1 MSKII
6 RATTLALVLSAY
18 AQAGII
24 QYDKEQPPPPP
35 PPATTAGVTQDETEI
50 EALAE
55 GTMQFDLVDAAS
67 RAALASLQSLLTL
80 F

>member
-1 MSKII
+1 MAKII
-6 RATTLALVLSAY
+6 RAMALTMALSAY

-35 PPATTAGVTQDETEI
+35 PPATTSMTQDETENQ
-50 EALAE
+50 ALAE
-55 GTMQFDLVDAAS
+55 GIMQNDLTAAAS
-67 RAALASLQSLLTL
+67 QAALATLQSLLTL